1 MPHHWVP
8 PMHARR
14 TDRSI
19 PLPMVLALSLAGC
32 GVPNATPPDRRWPAA
47 VRPQSPSQ
55 SARSANPTPSARLPA
70 PALVLRAELLA
81 ARLPYALSRAVA
93 VAEGNRVLVCGGLT
107 VSGTTTGAILSIDL
121 NTMRIREV
129 GRLAARVHDAATASL
144 GGAQLIFGGG
154 GGAAPEAT
162 VQRLEGN
169 GSVVVGSLPAPRADL
184 AAIAVGGAVVVV
196 GGGTAADADGRVLAT
211 RDGAQ
216 YRTLATLPVP
226 VRYPAV
232 GVIDGSLY
240 VIGGA
245 TSTGDTDAVQRI
257 DPVTGRV
264 RVIGHLPVPIS
275 HAVAVSVGGSL
286 FVVGGRSAGTA
297 RDTIWR
303 LEGTS
308 GRVAP
313 AGRLPMAVSDVAAV
327 VVGGRAFLIGGEAD
341 GAVSSIVSLSPP

>member
-1 MPHHWVP
+1 M
-8 PMHARR
+8 A
-14 TDRSI
+14 
-19 PLPMVLALSLAGC
+19 LALSLAGC
-32 GVPNATPPDRRWPAA
+32 GVPTATPPDTHSAA
-47 VRPQSPSQ
+47 ALRPRSPLQ
-55 SARSANPTPSARLPA
+55 SARSANPTPYARLPA
-70 PALVLRAELLA
+70 PALALRVELLA

-93 VAEGNRVLVCGGLT
+93 VADGGRVLVCGGLT
-107 VSGTTTGAILSIDL
+107 VSGATTGAILSIDL
-121 NTMRIREV
+121 DTMRIREV
-129 GRLAARVHDAATASL
+129 GRLAAPVHDAATASL

-154 GGAAPEAT
+154 GAVPEAT

-184 AAIAVGGAVVVV
+184 AAIAVGGAVVVA
-196 GGGTAADADGRVLAT
+196 GGGTAAGADSRLLVT
-211 RDGAQ
+211 RDGAR

-245 TSTGDTDAVQRI
+245 TSTGDSDAIQRL

-275 HAVAVSVGGSL
+275 HAVALSIGGSL
-286 FVVGGRSAGTA
+286 FVIGGRSGGTA
-297 RDTIWR
+297 RDGIWR
-303 LEGTS
+303 VEGAS

-313 AGRLPMAVSDVAAV
+313 AGRLPIALSDVAAV

-341 GAVSSIVSLSPP
+341 GVLSSIVSLSPP